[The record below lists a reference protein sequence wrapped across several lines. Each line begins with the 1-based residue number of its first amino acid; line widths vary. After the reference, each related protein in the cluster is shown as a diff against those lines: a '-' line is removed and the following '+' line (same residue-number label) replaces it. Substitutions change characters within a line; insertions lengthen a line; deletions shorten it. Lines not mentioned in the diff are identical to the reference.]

1 MKKFG
6 IIAATLALAP
16 FTASAQISD
25 VWSIFGF
32 INKILNT
39 LLPLII
45 AASVVYFIYGIA
57 MYIISGSDDAK
68 AAAKDK
74 IIYGVIGLFVMISV
88 WGLVNILVNTFGLD
102 NTNRAS
108 NVQQQLPPVP
118 NTR

>member
-6 IIAATLALAP
+6 IIAASFALP
-16 FTASAQISD
+16 FIASAQISD

-45 AASVVYFIYGIA
+45 AGAVVYFIYGVA
-57 MYIISGSDDAK
+57 MYIIAGGEEAK
-68 AAAKDK
+68 EAAKTK
-74 IIYGVIGLFVMISV
+74 IVWGIIGLFVMISV

-102 NTNRAS
+102 NTNRAQ
-108 NVQQQLPPVP
+108 NVQQQLPAVP